1 MGRGRAM
8 RWALPV
14 LGLLALCC
22 VGPAQAGPWRNDT
35 AAPAGDGHPF
45 RPVLLQ
51 RPPLECVDVSTCLLG
66 GGLCHGDPLETE
78 QVPEGGLWWLLGPRQ
93 AHKPLFPLSARD
105 IIGLILAALGLA
117 LSASGGLGGGG
128 ILVPLYLIV
137 LRAWGRR
144 GVGGPGFAG
153 TLAHHMSCMRVMMPI
168 GAGCCRARNASC
180 WSCEL
185 ASLSWIIVCFTIVLL
200 GSA

>member
-8 RWALPV
+8 RWALSV

-35 AAPAGDGHPF
+35 AAPAGDANPF

-51 RPPLECVDVSTCLLG
+51 RPALECVDVSTCLLG

-93 AHKPLFPLSARD
+93 AHKPLFPLSTRD
-105 IIGLILAALGLA
+105 IVGLILAALGLA

-144 GVGGPGFAG
+144 GVGGSEFAG
-153 TLAHHMSCMRVMMPI
+153 TLVHHMS
-168 GAGCCRARNASC
+168 
-180 WSCEL
+180 
-185 ASLSWIIVCFTIVLL
+185 
-200 GSA
+200 